1 MGVSALAR
9 FAAAALEAGA
19 DPELPVAIVE
29 SGHTDDQ
36 RTTHATLATV
46 AADAAAAGVRNP
58 AVMVFGR
65 VAAADLL
72 LPALIH
78 EAAGDTTL

>member
-1 MGVSALAR
+1 V
-9 FAAAALEAGA
+9 GA
-19 DPELPVAIVE
+19 DPDLPVAIIE
-29 SGHTDDQ
+29 SGHTDAQ

-46 AADAAAAGVRNP
+46 VAAASAAGVRNP

-72 LPALIH
+72 LPTLARD
-78 EAAGDTTL
+78 AAGRTTL